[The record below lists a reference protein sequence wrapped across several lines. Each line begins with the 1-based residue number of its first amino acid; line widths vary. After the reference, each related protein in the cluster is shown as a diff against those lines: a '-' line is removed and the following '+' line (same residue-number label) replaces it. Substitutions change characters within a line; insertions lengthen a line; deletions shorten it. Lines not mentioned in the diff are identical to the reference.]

1 VVSNAEGRAL
11 RTGDKLA
18 VPRVVDIYAALPS
31 VTGKL
36 ELEYEGELKGGEVVA
51 RELIRASVGKV
62 YHRRMD
68 GVNVSG
74 VVQWFEM
81 GGSLKLDAALDSTAM
96 LRQLGSIQGLLE
108 KVKTLGVGP
117 GADEAEVASAA
128 EFILE
133 GLYALRRISRSEEQG
148 FIAEE
153 KKREPVPPEEGKR
166 GGQRRQFN

>member
-1 VVSNAEGRAL
+1 
-11 RTGDKLA
+11 
-18 VPRVVDIYAALPS
+18 
-31 VTGKL
+31 
-36 ELEYEGELKGGEVVA
+36 
-51 RELIRASVGKV
+51 
-62 YHRRMD
+62 
-68 GVNVSG
+68 VNVSG